1 MNVLSSLFGEIVK
14 RRRRWYDRHATARRR
29 LACPVISVGSL
40 SVGGSGKT
48 PVVAHLAK
56 LLAGGGERPAILSR
70 GYGRKDSA
78 DGVVVVRDEEGVQ
91 APLARAGDEPLM
103 LARNLDGVRV
113 VVAPDR
119 YLAGR
124 LAEMRLGCSVH
135 LLDDG
140 FQHLQLDRDID
151 LLVMHSDEFEDPQL
165 LPFGKLR
172 EPLETAARADALL
185 VSGDMSGTGKSIIDT
200 LQLSRI
206 YQMQRVL
213 DVPRSTDSEKSPVP
227 LSASSRILAI
237 AGIAKPDRF
246 FSEIGTFGGI
256 VVRTLA
262 FSDHHEFTQQD
273 IVKITE
279 LVRALRID
287 LVLTTEKDYVRL
299 ERYQPFAFNVA
310 IVPLKIEIEEEGE
323 FLSWITSQLAA
334 TREKRKQT
342 DGAP

>member
-1 MNVLSSLFGEIVK
+1 M
-14 RRRRWYDRHATARRR
+14 
-29 LACPVISVGSL
+29 
-40 SVGGSGKT
+40 
-48 PVVAHLAK
+48 VAHLAK

-151 LLVMHSDEFEDPQL
+151 LLVMHSDEFEDPQV
-165 LPFGKLR
+165 LPFGTLR

-299 ERYQPFAFNVA
+299 EIYQPFAFNVA